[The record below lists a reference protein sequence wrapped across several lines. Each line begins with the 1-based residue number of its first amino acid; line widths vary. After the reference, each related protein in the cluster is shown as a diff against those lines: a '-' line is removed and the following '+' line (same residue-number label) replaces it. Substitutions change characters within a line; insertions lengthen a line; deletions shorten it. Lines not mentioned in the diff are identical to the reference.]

1 MQKLMLKNTF
11 LFTVLFLCTMTSV
24 AVKAECPK
32 ENRYQLYDPG
42 EPGIRAPSASSLED
56 LMHHII
62 KNEKPMNYSIADHED
77 VYYNQFT
84 SKDWM
89 YAIKVAESNNYLK
102 NTDAVA
108 VIECEM
114 RLRGK

>member
-1 MQKLMLKNTF
+1 MKKLMLKNPF
-11 LFTVLFLCTMTSV
+11 LFTILILCTLTSV

-32 ENRYQLYDPG
+32 ETRYQLYDPG

-56 LMHHII
+56 LMHHTI
-62 KNEKPMNYSIADHED
+62 KNDKPMNYSIADHED

-84 SKDWM
+84 SKDWIN
-89 YAIKVAESNNYLK
+89 AIKVAESDNYYK
-102 NTDAVA
+102 NTDGVA